1 MKKVITIFSIRK
13 NYAILS
19 LGEARTCKKKRV
31 VSTQNGGFIVRKQKF
46 LSLLTL
52 GLSAG
57 VLLAACGNDGGSD
70 TSSEVEQSSEVG
82 SEASANDFTTVMV
95 TDIGGVDDKSF
106 NQSAWEGLQ
115 AWGEENGKSEG
126 IDGYNHIVSNSDAEF
141 ITNLTT
147 AVNSNFDLVF
157 GVGYKL
163 KEAMQEVSQTY
174 PDTKFA
180 IIDDTI
186 EGENTTSVLFADNE
200 AAFLAGVAAAM
211 TTKTNKVG
219 FVGGMEG
226 VVIDR
231 FEAGFVEGVK
241 YVDEA
246 IEVNVQYVDSF
257 DDAARAKSIAS
268 AMYSDGA
275 DIIYQAAGNAGNG
288 VFSEARDIVEAAPTR
303 EIYVVGVD
311 RDQQEEGKIT
321 INGEVRDLTLTST
334 VKGVGVA
341 AHDIA
346 NRTMNGDFP
355 SNEVITLGLVDGGVS
370 LTDGVL
376 TEDVLTAVREAEQ
389 KVISGEI
396 TVSETPAR

>member
-1 MKKVITIFSIRK
+1 MQ
-13 NYAILS
+13 
-19 LGEARTCKKKRV
+19 KKRV

>member
-1 MKKVITIFSIRK
+1 MKKVMTIFPIRK

-288 VFSEARDIVEAAPTR
+288 VFSEARDIVEADPTR

>member
-1 MKKVITIFSIRK
+1 M
-13 NYAILS
+13 
-19 LGEARTCKKKRV
+19 
-31 VSTQNGGFIVRKQKF
+31 RKQKF

-52 GLSAG
+52 GLSTG

-219 FVGGMEG
+219 FVGGIEG

-288 VFSEARDIVEAAPTR
+288 VFSEARDIVEADPTR

>member
-1 MKKVITIFSIRK
+1 M
-13 NYAILS
+13 
-19 LGEARTCKKKRV
+19 
-31 VSTQNGGFIVRKQKF
+31 RKQKF

-288 VFSEARDIVEAAPTR
+288 VFSEARDIVEADPTR

>member
-1 MKKVITIFSIRK
+1 MTIFPIRK

-288 VFSEARDIVEAAPTR
+288 VFSEARDIVEADPTR

>member
-1 MKKVITIFSIRK
+1 MKKVITIFPIRK

-19 LGEARTCKKKRV
+19 LSEARTCKKKRV
-31 VSTQNGGFIVRKQKF
+31 VPTQNGGFIVRKQKF
-46 LSLLTL
+46 VSLLTL

-288 VFSEARDIVEAAPTR
+288 VFSEARDIVEAEPTR

>member
-1 MKKVITIFSIRK
+1 MQ
-13 NYAILS
+13 
-19 LGEARTCKKKRV
+19 KKRV

-288 VFSEARDIVEAAPTR
+288 VFSEARDIVEADPTR

>member
-1 MKKVITIFSIRK
+1 MKKVITTFPIRK

-288 VFSEARDIVEAAPTR
+288 VFSEARDIVEADPTR

>member
-1 MKKVITIFSIRK
+1 MP
-13 NYAILS
+13 
-19 LGEARTCKKKRV
+19 KKRV
-31 VSTQNGGFIVRKQKF
+31 VPTQNGGFIVRKQKF

-163 KEAMQEVSQTY
+163 KGAMQEVSQTY

-288 VFSEARDIVEAAPTR
+288 VFSEARDIVEADPTR